1 MLIVQLWPLI
11 SLPRRTLADVK
22 RLSKIV
28 VANAGRIWFQSFFAS
43 VRELV
48 IAVGFLWL
56 GVKNQLSKSI

>member
-28 VANAGRIWFQSFFAS
+28 VANAGRILLLLLFSFSFFFFLLRS
-43 VRELV
+43 MLWEV
-48 IAVGFLWL
+48 IG
-56 GVKNQLSKSI
+56 